1 MAPFKDDD
9 QHPGLAKIR
18 GPLRLTWAG
27 MWAESLVRALWPMLA
42 FVLLVLA
49 GLMLGL
55 QDVVALDVVYAAA
68 VVAFVAACAALVYAF
83 RHFYIPSRAEALA
96 RLDASLPGRPIQA
109 LMDDQAIGAGDAASM
124 AVWRAHQKRM
134 ADRAAMA
141 RAVPADLR
149 VSGRDPY
156 ALRYVALLFFAVAL
170 IFGSVLRVGSVAGM
184 VPGAGGLASGPV
196 WEGWAEPPR
205 YTGKPTLYLADLEEG
220 PLSLPKGTLITVR
233 LYGEVRALEV
243 AETVSGQAQVAE
255 DDPALVLDFK
265 VNQSGGIS
273 IDGPGGRSWDVAML
287 HDAAPQVE
295 IAGEPQVAAL
305 GEMSLPFA
313 ASDDYGVEAG
323 EARISLDLA
332 SVDRRYGLAIEPDA
346 RPDVTV
352 PLPMPISGK
361 RTNFEENLIENFSKH
376 PWANLPVK
384 ISLSV
389 LDASEQQFTT
399 APSDMILPGRRF
411 FDPLAAAVIEQRRD
425 FLWSKANAPRLVQLL
440 KAVSYR
446 PRDVFRTETSAL
458 RLRRQIDRLDIRA
471 KYGLTDDL
479 QAEIADDLWDLAIEL
494 EEGVLADAL
503 ERMRRAQERL
513 AEAMKNGASNEEIAE
528 LMDELRRA
536 TEEYMQQLQRQ
547 QAQEGQDGE
556 QQQGQQGETMQMT
569 QDDLQRMMDR
579 IQELMEQG
587 RMAEAE
593 QALREL
599 QEMMENMRVTE
610 GQPGQ
615 GGESPGEQ
623 AMEGLADTLREQ
635 QELSDQ
641 AFRDLQEQFNPN
653 GNQDQPG
660 KEGGQQQGQGQ
671 EPGEG
676 QQPGQDSI
684 AERQQALRN
693 ELNRQEGRLP
703 GQGSAEV
710 EAAREAL
717 DRAGRAMD
725 DAEQALRQN
734 ELADAIDDQARA
746 MEALREGMRALG
758 DALSQEQQQQAGQGN
773 AEGNQRADQRDPLGR
788 DQSSNGGESTQGDL
802 ALDNDAYG
810 RARELLDEI
819 RRRSGETERPEVERD
834 YLNRLLDRF

>member
-1 MAPFKDDD
+1 
-9 QHPGLAKIR
+9 
-18 GPLRLTWAG
+18 
-27 MWAESLVRALWPMLA
+27 
-42 FVLLVLA
+42 
-49 GLMLGL
+49 
-55 QDVVALDVVYAAA
+55 
-68 VVAFVAACAALVYAF
+68 
-83 RHFYIPSRAEALA
+83 
-96 RLDASLPGRPIQA
+96 
-109 LMDDQAIGAGDAASM
+109 
-124 AVWRAHQKRM
+124 
-134 ADRAAMA
+134 
-141 RAVPADLR
+141 
-149 VSGRDPY
+149 
-156 ALRYVALLFFAVAL
+156 L

-184 VPGAGGLASGPV
+184 VPGASGLANGPV

-220 PLSLPKGTLITVR
+220 RLNLPKGTLITVR
-233 LYGEVRALEV
+233 LYGEVGALEV
-243 AETVSGQAQVAE
+243 AETVSGQAQAAE
-255 DDPALVLDFK
+255 DEPAVVIDFK
-265 VNQSGGIS
+265 VNQSGGVS

-287 HDAAPQVE
+287 PDAAPKVE

-361 RTNFEENLIENFSKH
+361 RTSFEENLIENFSKH

-425 FLWSKANAPRLVQLL
+425 LLWSKANAPRLVQLL

-446 PRDVFRTETSAL
+446 PQDVFRTETSAL
-458 RLRRQIDRLDIRA
+458 RLRRQINRLDIRA

-660 KEGGQQQGQGQ
+660 EEGGQQQGQGQ

-703 GQGSAEV
+703 GQGSAEG

-758 DALSQEQQQQAGQGN
+758 DALAQEQQQQAGQGN